1 MKPIHV
7 IVASTLILMGTTA
20 PAFAEEEGK
29 GIGGFFKKSISV
41 FKRDDKDK
49 DVNEETAKENADGTV
64 PVEKVGDVVIPLNK
78 PKSAAPDSVATG
90 TVSTDNT
97 SNDLAE
103 AYYSVDGTRTPYRK
117 PPPPPPSVQEIA
129 AEYGRFSK
137 DLLDISAMKLDTPKE
152 VRKAYSLLKNHEPG
166 LLSRGWVAK
175 AAVRASQDVAFQN
188 AIRNKVADEGLEKFL
203 KKLDSKKYS
212 ISKDLKA
219 GRTSTSVVDTVMED
233 VALMHK
239 LGDNVL
245 ARAYSLQ
252 KSRWGALEL
261 PDTLTYEDPVLSLNF
276 VPAQQLAS
284 TVAPLQK
291 PAAGAKTAKPSAGMK
306 KITNRV
312 LKLAARMEL
321 NASGGRER
329 SKTEA
334 LMANQKMEQCL
345 SWARLNMNQCVA
357 VAGKPS
363 EWAFCT
369 SKHALKERANCWSW
383 VVSYGSS
390 I

>member
-7 IVASTLILMGTTA
+7 ILASTIILMGTTA
-20 PAFAEEEGK
+20 PAFADEDGK
-29 GIGGFFKKSISV
+29 GIGGFFKKSMSV
-41 FKRDDKDK
+41 FKGKDK
-49 DVNEETAKENADGTV
+49 DEEQEAATENADGTV
-64 PVEKVGDVVIPLNK
+64 PVAKVGDVVIPLSK
-78 PKSAAPDSVATG
+78 PETAAADPVATG
-90 TVSTDNT
+90 ATG

-103 AYYSVDGTRTPYRK
+103 TDYSVDGTRTPYRK

-129 AEYGRFSK
+129 AEYGRFSR
-137 DLLDISAMKLDTPKE
+137 DLVDISAMKLNTPKE
-152 VRKAYSLLKNHEPG
+152 VRKAYALLKNHEPN
-166 LLSRGWVAK
+166 LLSKGWIAK

-188 AIRNKVADEGLEKFL
+188 AIRQKVDSDGKEKFL
-203 KKLDSKKYS
+203 KKLSSKKYS

-219 GRTSTSVVDTVMED
+219 KRTSSAVVDTVMED

-261 PDTLTYEDPVLSLNF
+261 PNTLTYEDPPLSLQF
-276 VPAQQLAS
+276 IPAQQLAS

-291 PAAGAKTAKPSAGMK
+291 PAAGVKTAKPSAGMK

-321 NASGGRER
+321 NAAEGKER
-329 SKTEA
+329 SKTER

-345 SWARLNMNQCVA
+345 SWAKLNMNQCVA

-369 SKHALKERANCWSW
+369 AKHALTERAQCWSW
-383 VVSYGSS
+383 VVSYDSS

>member
-1 MKPIHV
+1 MKPIH
-7 IVASTLILMGTTA
+7 IFLASTIILMGTTA
-20 PAFAEEEGK
+20 PAFADDDGK
-29 GIGGFFKKSISV
+29 GLGGFFKKSISV
-41 FKRDDKDK
+41 FKRDDKEK
-49 DVNEETAKENADGTV
+49 DANEDIAKENSDGTV
-64 PVEKVGDVVIPLNK
+64 PVEKVGDVVIPLSK
-78 PKSAAPDSVATG
+78 PDAVSTDKVATG
-90 TVSTDNT
+90 ATP
-97 SNDLAE
+97 SNELAE
-103 AYYSVDGTRTPYRK
+103 AAYDVNGTRTPYRK

-129 AEYGRFSK
+129 AEYSRFSQ
-137 DLLDISAMKLDTPKE
+137 DLISISGMKLDTPRE
-152 VRKAYSLLKNHEPG
+152 IRKAYSLLENHEPN
-166 LLSRGWVAK
+166 LLSKGWVAK

-188 AIRNKVADEGLEKFL
+188 AIRKKVADDGREKFL
-203 KKLDSKKYS
+203 KKLKSKKYS

-219 GRTSTSVVDTVMED
+219 GKTSGSVVDTVMED

-239 LGDNVL
+239 LGDDVL
-245 ARAYSLQ
+245 VRAYSLQ

-261 PDTLTYEDPVLSLNF
+261 PDAPIYEDPVLSLNI

-284 TVAPLQK
+284 TIAPSNV
-291 PAAGAKTAKPSAGMK
+291 PAMGKKTAKPSAGMK
-306 KITNRV
+306 KITDRV

-321 NASGGRER
+321 NASEGIER
-329 SKTEA
+329 ANSDV

-369 SKHALKERANCWSW
+369 AKHALTERAQCWSW
-383 VVSYGSS
+383 VVSYDSS

>member
-7 IVASTLILMGTTA
+7 ILASAVILMGTTA
-20 PAFAEEEGK
+20 PTFADEDGK
-29 GIGGFFKKSISV
+29 GFGGFFKKSISV
-41 FKRDDKDK
+41 FKRGDKEEDA
-49 DVNEETAKENADGTV
+49 NEEAAKENADGTV
-64 PVEKVGDVVIPLNK
+64 PVEKVGDVVIPLSK
-78 PKSAAPDSVATG
+78 PGETPTDPTSTGAT
-90 TVSTDNT
+90 STD
-97 SNDLAE
+97 LAD
-103 AYYSVDGTRTPYRK
+103 AAFDANGTRTPYRK

-137 DLLDISAMKLDTPKE
+137 DLQDIAAMKLDTPQE
-152 VRKAYSLLKNHEPG
+152 VRKAYGLLKNHDPN
-166 LLSRGWVAK
+166 LLSKGWIAK

-188 AIRNKVADEGLEKFL
+188 AIRKKVEDDGRDKFL
-203 KKLDSKKYS
+203 KKLESKKYS
-212 ISKDLKA
+212 ISKDLKT
-219 GRTSTSVVDTVMED
+219 GRTTNSVVDTVMED

-239 LGDNVL
+239 LGDDVL

-261 PDTLTYEDPVLSLNF
+261 PETPTYEDPFLSLNI

-284 TVAPLQK
+284 TVAPMQK
-291 PAAGAKTAKPSAGMK
+291 SATGVKTAKPSAGMK
-306 KITNRV
+306 KITDRV
-312 LKLAARMEL
+312 LKLAARLEM
-321 NASGGRER
+321 NASSGAER
-329 SKTEA
+329 SKSEA

-357 VAGKPS
+357 VASKPS

-369 SKHALKERANCWSW
+369 AKHALTERAQCWSW
-383 VVSYGSS
+383 VVSYDSS